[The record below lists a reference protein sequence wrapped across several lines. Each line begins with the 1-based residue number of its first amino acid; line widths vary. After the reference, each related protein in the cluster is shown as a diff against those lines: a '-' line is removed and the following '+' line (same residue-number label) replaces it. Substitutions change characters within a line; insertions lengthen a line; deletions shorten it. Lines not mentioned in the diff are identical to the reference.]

1 MRRYKLN
8 ENRIDKYIQV
18 PKELFTNNIYKGLSN
33 DAKILYGHLFDR
45 MELSRKNKWIN
56 DKEEI
61 YVIFTRKE
69 IEKMLSISNK
79 TCTKIFKELKEVQL
93 IEEIRKGLN
102 KPNIIYI
109 GHVEES
115 NVEVDL
121 KCKKYTSRDEEY
133 SLSRE
138 ENITGQEKYNLHG
151 NNTNI
156 NKTNLNKTYCI
167 YKEEE
172 RLSQNAI
179 DKEIIELYKRN
190 ISRNISD
197 IEFKELSYLQYTYN
211 KELLIKAIEVACKNN
226 VKKISYINSVIEDWC
241 NKAFNN
247 SVLVEKGICDW
258 KNKNEK
264 YRRMKENKINN
275 EINKEHSYLDSYI

>member
-18 PKELFTNNIYKGLSN
+18 PKELFINNIYKGLSN

-56 DKEEI
+56 KKQEI

-69 IEKMLSISNK
+69 IEQVLNISNK
-79 TCTKIFKELKEVQL
+79 TCTKIFKELKEAQL
-93 IEEIRKGLN
+93 IEEIRQGLN

-138 ENITGQEKYNLHG
+138 DNITVQEQYNLHG

-156 NKTNLNKTYCI
+156 NKTNLNKTYYI

-172 RLSQNAI
+172 TLSGYNLDCDI
-179 DKEIIELYKRN
+179 LECYKKN
-190 ISRNISD
+190 ISKDVSD
-197 IEFKELSYLQYTYN
+197 VEFNMLAELERTYN
-211 KELLIKAIEVACKNN
+211 KELTIKAIKTSCEYNKKNLG
-226 VKKISYINSVIEDWC
+226 YIRTLVEDWC
-241 NKAFNN
+241 NKALNDSN
-247 SVLVEKGICDW
+247 QVDDYRINW
-258 KNKNEK
+258 KTDNKKVKE
-264 YRRMKENKINN
+264 MKERKIAAQASEAYSN
-275 EINKEHSYLDSYI
+275 IDIY

>member
-8 ENRIDKYIQV
+8 ENRTGKYIQV
-18 PKELFTNNIYKGLSN
+18 PKELFTNNLYKGLSN
-33 DAKILYGHLFDR
+33 DAKILYAHLFDR
-45 MELSRKNKWIN
+45 MELSRKNKWVN

-79 TCTKIFKELKEVQL
+79 TCTKIFKELKEFML
-93 IEEIRKGLN
+93 IEEVRQGLN

-109 GHVEES
+109 GYVEEC
-115 NVEVDL
+115 NGEVDL

-138 ENITGQEKYNLHG
+138 ENITSQEKYNLHG

-156 NKTNLNKTYCI
+156 NKTNLNNTYSI

-172 RLSQNAI
+172 TLSGYGLDCDILECYKKYISKDVSDVEFDILA
-179 DKEIIELYKRN
+179 ELER
-190 ISRNISD
+190 
-197 IEFKELSYLQYTYN
+197 TYN
-211 KELLIKAIEVACKNN
+211 KELTIKAIKTSCEYNKKNLG
-226 VKKISYINSVIEDWC
+226 YIRALVEDWC
-241 NKAFNN
+241 NKGLNEGN
-247 SVLVEKGICDW
+247 LVDDYRTNW
-258 KNKNEK
+258 KND
-264 YRRMKENKINN
+264 NKKVKDDRERKIAVQANQEYNN
-275 EINKEHSYLDSYI
+275 FDFY